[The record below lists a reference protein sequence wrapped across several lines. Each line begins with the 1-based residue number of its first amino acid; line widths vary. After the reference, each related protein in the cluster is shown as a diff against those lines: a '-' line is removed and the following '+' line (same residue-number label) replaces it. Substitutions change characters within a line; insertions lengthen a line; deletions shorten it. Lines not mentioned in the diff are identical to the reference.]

1 MATIKEVAELA
12 HVSVGSVSRYLNNPD
27 NLRPDTRERIEN
39 AVKQLDFH
47 PNLFARTL
55 RTQNS
60 RTIAVIAQD
69 ISNPFYTILFNT
81 IRSIAFNYNY
91 NVVLLSVKDL
101 HGDVDAYLQKAS
113 ISYFSGIILCYFQ
126 EFSRS
131 VKFQETHPDIPMV
144 IMSDDVNYIAQNN
157 SNRIIYSDLEHGF
170 FEATEILIHQGHT
183 NISYIGC
190 NPIGEFTNSKH
201 EGYLHALRDHGLKP
215 YSEIIMHQGHS
226 LSSGYKAGIP
236 LFKKKLPDAVICD
249 ADIITLGLLSFLY
262 EHHIHVPEDL
272 SIMSCDDIANAS
284 FAIPKLSTIHIPVEQ
299 MCQKAMEL
307 LLDQLHHKNSD
318 SNGRIFIPNVVL
330 RKSTSNITENDIE
343 KPTEKV

>member
-1 MATIKEVAELA
+1 MEYLTVKEVAELA

-113 ISYFSGIILCYFQ
+113 ISYFSGIILCYF
-126 EFSRS
+126 
-131 VKFQETHPDIPMV
+131 
-144 IMSDDVNYIAQNN
+144 
-157 SNRIIYSDLEHGF
+157 
-170 FEATEILIHQGHT
+170 
-183 NISYIGC
+183 
-190 NPIGEFTNSKH
+190 
-201 EGYLHALRDHGLKP
+201 
-215 YSEIIMHQGHS
+215 
-226 LSSGYKAGIP
+226 
-236 LFKKKLPDAVICD
+236 
-249 ADIITLGLLSFLY
+249 
-262 EHHIHVPEDL
+262 
-272 SIMSCDDIANAS
+272 
-284 FAIPKLSTIHIPVEQ
+284 
-299 MCQKAMEL
+299 
-307 LLDQLHHKNSD
+307 
-318 SNGRIFIPNVVL
+318 
-330 RKSTSNITENDIE
+330 
-343 KPTEKV
+343 